1 MRVRVG
7 VRARVRVRVEVRVEG
22 QAQGSREKPKRRR
35 AASHSPGSSRD
46 TSGSPSA
53 AARAASSSGG
63 GDGGGTGYGLAQGCW
78 ELRDGR
84 ETIYSRRGARGLGRN
99 LRWSSAPPT
108 APATALTCLRHRRLP
123 SSPAAPGATRRGS
136 GASETGRI
144 RRGGTSSC
152 CASPPS
158 ADNGRDVEQ
167 PQQLSSPK
175 PRNLSSSWQHDA
187 KTGTVDQKG
196 R

>member
-63 GDGGGTGYGLAQGCW
+63 GDGGGTGYGPAQGCW

-84 ETIYSRRGARGLGRN
+84 ETIYSRCGARGLGRN

-123 SSPAAPGATRRGS
+123 SAPAAPGATRRGS
-136 GASETGRI
+136 GTARQEESAKEERALVV
-144 RRGGTSSC
+144 RHHPALTSDRMCSSPNSS
-152 CASPPS
+152 ASPEP
-158 ADNGRDVEQ
+158 R
-167 PQQLSSPK
+167 QLSS
-175 PRNLSSSWQHDA
+175 S
-187 KTGTVDQKG
+187 
-196 R
+196 